1 MPQRQHRP
9 RRPRNPLHPDHV
21 PPERRQQDPGG
32 VDAGYGNQAV
42 QEQLRQQALDKGHS
56 PEQVSQGQAED
67 KAVYTTGG
75 PGSVTSTLLPQSGD
89 WDSGDFR
96 PHHSDRSNSW
106 AANNIRN
113 NRNQDLD
120 DNGREVGDTR
130 GVDLI
135 LPWPAKVVDIQKSFE
150 GSGGYGKYLA
160 VEALDTGLR
169 FEVHHMDTVGDFSKG
184 QELDGGTVIGEQGG
198 SGNSRNQYA
207 VHVDIVGTAEAVE
220 QFVRANQQG
229 TFTKRTTSG
238 S

>member
-1 MPQRQHRP
+1 M
-9 RRPRNPLHPDHV
+9 
-21 PPERRQQDPGG
+21 QQ
-32 VDAGYGNQAV
+32 
-42 QEQLRQQALDKGHS
+42 QLAQTR
-56 PEQVSQGQAED
+56 GQTED

-75 PGSVTSTLLPQSGD
+75 PGSVQSSLLPQSGS
-89 WDSGDFR
+89 WSSEDFR

-113 NRNQDLD
+113 DKNQDLD
-120 DNGREVGDTR
+120 AYDFTFVDLDEQGREQNETR

-135 LPWPAKVVDIQKSFE
+135 LPWPAKVLDIQKTFE

-184 QELDGGTVIGEQGG
+184 QVLDGGTTIGEQGG
-198 SGNSRNQYA
+198 SGNSRSSYA
-207 VHVDIVGTAEAVE
+207 VHVDIMGTAEAVE